1 MKISNGVNGQQQ
13 IQIRASDQD
22 LKGAYSN
29 MMQVSH
35 TQEEFIL
42 DFFSLNPTAPVGVL
56 ASRVIL
62 SPGHFKRMIAA
73 LAENVKRY
81 EKNFGNIKPTEV
93 PDKQIG
99 FKI

>member
-1 MKISNGVNGQQQ
+1 MQQDPSRQ
-13 IQIRASDQD
+13 IQIRASDAD

-42 DFFSLNPTAPVGVL
+42 DYFYLTPNAPVGTL

-62 SPGHFKRMIAA
+62 SPGHFKRMVEV
-73 LAENVKRY
+73 LGVNLKNY
-81 EKNFGNIKPTEV
+81 EKLYGQITAAQGPNQE
-93 PDKQIG
+93 IG
-99 FKI
+99 FKT